1 MPVASSSVEFDIN
14 AGAMVNGSTIKPL
27 IYIWCQH
34 NDFGDTNN
42 DITISGGGAI
52 LFSNNMHQSQ
62 PKISVTNNNAVR
74 FVNCY
79 VRSTGAVVS
88 N

>member
-1 MPVASSSVEFDIN
+1 MFTGCQIFFSQIDIKSSSGIVFN
-14 AGAMVNGSTIKPL
+14 SCN
-27 IYIWCQH
+27 
-34 NDFGDTNN
+34 FGDTNN

-79 VRSTGAVVS
+79 IRSTGAVVS